1 MMKLMGIKINF
12 EEAKILIATAD
23 KDKTGDLNM
32 KEFMD
37 LIFVDNQ
44 ALENEQINN
53 NKLTIDLK
61 DKSHYKKIVNY
72 LFLMIQIIIIIRR
85 II

>member
-1 MMKLMGIKINF
+1 MGIKINI

-37 LIFVDNQ
+37 LIF
-44 ALENEQINN
+44 
-53 NKLTIDLK
+53 
-61 DKSHYKKIVNY
+61 
-72 LFLMIQIIIIIRR
+72 
-85 II
+85 